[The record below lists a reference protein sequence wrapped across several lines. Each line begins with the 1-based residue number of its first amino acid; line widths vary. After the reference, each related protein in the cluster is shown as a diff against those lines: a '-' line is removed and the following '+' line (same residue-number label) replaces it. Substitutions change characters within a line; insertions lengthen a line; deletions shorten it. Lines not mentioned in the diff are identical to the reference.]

1 MIVITE
7 DKAKAAVTKDECTI
21 VETDAQAQAESAGA
35 IKADAQRDLDEALPA
50 LEVAT
55 KALKSLKLANIQE
68 VKALGNP
75 PAGVKLAME
84 AVCVMFQVKPI
95 RKADPNNP
103 GKKFDDF
110 WEASKN

>member
-7 DKAKAAVTKDECTI
+7 DKAKAAVTKEECST
-21 VETDAQAQAESAGA
+21 VEADASAQAESAGA

-55 KALKSLKLANIQE
+55 KALKALKLANIQE